1 MLRAQRI
8 CKGINTIRVTII
20 AINAVLRLDPKKTKD
35 MINAATLNATPKTV
49 TYIHCAIKK

>member
-35 MINAATLNATPKTV
+35 MINAATLNATPKP
-49 TYIHCAIKK
+49 